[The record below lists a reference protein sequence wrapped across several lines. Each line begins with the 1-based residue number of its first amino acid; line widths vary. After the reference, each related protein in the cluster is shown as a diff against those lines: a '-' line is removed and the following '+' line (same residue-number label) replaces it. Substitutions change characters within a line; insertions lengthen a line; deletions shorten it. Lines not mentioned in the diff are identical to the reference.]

1 LILLTPTKD
10 NNTDMGEI
18 KQIRL
23 VVSCARGTLL
33 RKMLPSVQNNIFIT
47 RFDANQINYFV
58 FSCKNLFGTWT
69 KITSF
74 GPVDLAQWR
83 QVALY
88 ASNNPQISI

>member
-1 LILLTPTKD
+1 
-10 NNTDMGEI
+10 MGEI

-33 RKMLPSVQNNIFIT
+33 REMLLSVLNNIFIT
-47 RFDANQINYFV
+47 CFDGNQMIYFL
-58 FSCKNLFGTWT
+58 FSRKNIFGTWT
-69 KITSF
+69 KITPF

-88 ASNNPQISI
+88 ASNNPQIII